1 MCFCRDFIPDW
12 AYYQNLSLYLHP
24 KRYILKVMNGNL
36 STFVKGK
43 RKQFGLTQQELSEK
57 SGVGLRF
64 VRELEQG
71 KNTLR
76 MDKVNQVLALFG
88 AELSATVINKNNE

>member
-1 MCFCRDFIPDW
+1 MSC
-12 AYYQNLSLYLHP
+12 
-24 KRYILKVMNGNL
+24 NL
-36 STFVKGK
+36 STFIKEK
-43 RKQFGLTQQELSEK
+43 RKQFGLTQQDLSDK

-71 KNTLR
+71 KNSLR

-88 AELSATVINKNNE
+88 AELSATVINKNNEL